1 MMSHSDVESAME
13 TETPEL
19 QSTDLSAGSAPSSA
33 PAAPLAPPLVTLA
46 VGADG
51 IAILTLDV
59 PGESQNTLKAAL
71 MDEFEPMLLRIEGDA
86 QIRAVVFC
94 SGKPDTFLAGADLNL
109 LREVKTA
116 QDGQRLSTRASS
128 MLGKLAASKK
138 PVVAAIHGTCLG
150 GGLELALACHA
161 RVCSDDRKTE
171 LGLPEVQLGL
181 LPGAGGTQRLP
192 RLIGIAQAL
201 DLMLTGKKVKGA
213 KALKLGLVD
222 EVVPRANLLKAARA
236 KAEALCEQLKT
247 EPKGAGAL
255 SKLQLAFRELTNP
268 EELQTHM
275 LEDNPLGRKVLF
287 QQARKQ
293 LRAKTQGNYP
303 APERILEA
311 VEAGMARGMEE
322 GLRTEARLFGE
333 LMVSPQARQLMG
345 IYFAT
350 QAMKKDSGVDDPAVL
365 PLKVSRVGML
375 GAGLM
380 GAGIAYVTASQAALP
395 VRLKDR
401 DAPAVARG
409 LKTFQDLVQ
418 ARLKRRALTR
428 AEADLQAS
436 RVTGT
441 ASYTGL
447 ERCEVVIEAVFE
459 DLSLKHRMIQDIEA
473 IAPPSTIFAS
483 NTSSIPIT
491 RLAEGATRPERVIGM
506 HYFSPVEKMPLLEII
521 VTEKTAPEVV
531 ATCVELGKRQGKTV
545 IVVKD
550 GVGFYTTRI
559 LAPYLNEAARI
570 LAEGV
575 AIETIDQA
583 LKQWGFPVGPI
594 TLMDEVGI
602 DVGAKVGHIMIE
614 AFGDRVAPP
623 PVFQKL
629 IDDGRAG
636 RKNQRGF
643 YRYEGG
649 KKKGAD
655 PSIYKLLDISPSTH
669 LDALEIAERC
679 VLQLVNE
686 ALLCWGEGILRSPRD
701 GDIGAIFGLGFPP
714 FRGGPFRYV
723 DTLGASIILKK
734 LQALE
739 LKHGHRFR
747 PAPAL
752 VELAAAAKTFYP

>member
-1 MMSHSDVESAME
+1 MES
-13 TETPEL
+13 TPSETP
-19 QSTDLSAGSAPSSA
+19 GS
-33 PAAPLAPPLVTLA
+33 PAAPLLSLEVTS
-46 VGADG
+46 DG
-51 IAILTLDV
+51 MAILTLDV
-59 PGESQNTLKAAL
+59 PGEAQNTLKAAL
-71 MDEFEPMLLRIEGDA
+71 MTEFEPMLTRIEGDP
-86 QIRAVVFC
+86 QVRAVIFR

-116 QDGQRLSTRASS
+116 QDGQQLSSRASA
-128 MLGKLAASKK
+128 MLGRLASSKK

-201 DLMLTGKKVKGA
+201 DLMLTGKKVKGT

-222 EVVPRANLLKAARA
+222 EVVPKANLLKAARA
-236 KAEALCEQLKT
+236 RAEQLLT
-247 EPKGAGAL
+247 QPKRQSPL
-255 SKLQLAFRELTNP
+255 SRFQLALRDLTNP

-311 VEAGMARGMEE
+311 VETGMERGLEE

-350 QAMKKDSGVDDPAVL
+350 QALKKDTGVDDPSITPL
-365 PLKVSRVGML
+365 PVQRVGML

-380 GAGIAYVTASQAALP
+380 GLGIAYVTATQAGLP

-401 DAPAVARG
+401 DAASVARG
-409 LKTFQDLVQ
+409 LKGFQDLVQ
-418 ARLKRRALTR
+418 GRLKRRSIGKN
-428 AEADLQAS
+428 EADCQVA

-441 ASYTGL
+441 ASYTGI

-459 DLSLKHRMIQDIEA
+459 DLALKHQLIRDVEA
-473 IAPPSTIFAS
+473 CCPPTTIFAS

-491 RLAEGATRPERVIGM
+491 RLAEGASRPEQVIGM

-521 VTEKTAPEVV
+521 VTEKTAPQVV
-531 ATCVELGKRQGKTV
+531 ATCVELGKKQGKTV

-629 IDDGRAG
+629 IDDGRSG
-636 RKNQRGF
+636 RKNQKGF
-643 YRYEGG
+643 YRYQDG
-649 KKKGAD
+649 KKKGPD
-655 PSIYKLLDISPSTH
+655 PSIYTLLGISPGTH
-669 LDALEIAERC
+669 MDTLELAERC

-686 ALLCWGEGILRSPRD
+686 ALLCWGEGILRSPRE
-701 GDIGAIFGLGFPP
+701 GDIGAMFGLGFPP
-714 FRGGPFRYV
+714 FRGGPFRYI
-723 DTLGASIILKK
+723 DTLGAAVVLKK

-752 VELAAAAKTFYP
+752 VELAAAGGTFYS